1 MEENLKFGITINPN
15 YIPENKEGIQT
26 NSWKDYLKSIL
37 KLYNGKIEKELGI
50 TCQVCE
56 EKWLLSFD
64 RLEDLKD
71 FIKEIYISVDYNEIY
86 LWGYRIYD
94 LIRYYESL
102 PIPDLDIW
110 RCL

>member
-15 YIPENKEGIQT
+15 YIPENKEGISQEV
-26 NSWKDYLKSIL
+26 WKKYLKWNL
-37 KLYNGKIEKELGI
+37 EFFNGEVEKELRI
-50 TCQVCE
+50 TYQVCE
-56 EKWLLSFD
+56 VKWLLSFD
-64 RLEDLKD
+64 KLEDLKD

-102 PIPDLDIW
+102 PIQDLEIW